1 MGFFDITGQRINA
14 GDRFTKNLVTVA
26 LVGCFV
32 GLFYAPTKSLDPG
45 LVETLKN
52 AIMLIIGYRA
62 KAEERVAEP
71 KKPGE

>member
-1 MGFFDITGQRINA
+1 MSLFDITGKNVNW

-32 GLFYAPTKSLDPG
+32 GLFYTPSKTLDPG

-62 KAEERVAEP
+62 KSEERVAEV
-71 KKPGE
+71 KKPSE